1 MLEQGSF
8 FGAILSIFINY
19 SWISEISVSLNI
31 TDKKI
36 IKKVKQKQTE
46 TFLFSPSTTLNL

>member
-36 IKKVKQKQTE
+36 IKKVKKKQTE
-46 TFLFSPSTTLNL
+46 TFLFSP